1 MEPPVLTGLQTLSAA
16 MVDALGDVATSLL
29 GAIGTILPI
38 VIPIFGGVALIM
50 LGKKVFKKFLG

>member
-1 MEPPVLTGLQTLSAA
+1 MAAITTALTTGFGT
-16 MVDALGDVATSLL
+16 VATDLL
-29 GAIGTILPI
+29 GAIGAILPV